1 MNLYETDNYTKYLKF
16 RLSGAGAGRRGLK
29 TRFAKAIQCDGAY
42 VTRILEAS
50 AGLSPEQGMRANAF
64 LGHTEDESDF
74 FLTLIG
80 LARAGTKE
88 LRGYYQKRL
97 SQLRDQHYT
106 LSKRVKDVESL
117 PEITQATYYSLWLYA
132 AVDVATS
139 VPALQ
144 TTEALCEAFQL
155 PLSTLGPI
163 LGFLRECGVVEQKEN
178 RWINTGRPIYLTS
191 DSPHI
196 RKHHLNWRLKAM
208 QLIEQPKSANLHYSS
223 VISLSAKDFERLKEQ
238 FIQTISSARELV
250 KGSKDEVVAAYC
262 IDCFTLSTP

>member
-1 MNLYETDNYTKYLKF
+1 MNLYETDSYTKYLKF
-16 RLSGAGAGRRGLK
+16 RLSGEGPARRGRK
-29 TRFAKAIQCDGAY
+29 SRFAEAIQCDGAY

-50 AGLSPEQGMRANAF
+50 AGLSLEQGMRANSF
-64 LGHTEDESDF
+64 LGHTEDESDY
-74 FLTLIG
+74 FLSLIG

-88 LRGYYQKRL
+88 LKAYYRKRL
-97 SQLRDQHYT
+97 DTLRDQHYT
-106 LSKRVKDVESL
+106 LSKRVKGVESL

-139 VPALQ
+139 VPSLQ
-144 TTEALCEAFQL
+144 TTEALCEYFQL

-163 LGFLRECGVVEQKEN
+163 LGFLRECGVIEQKEN
-178 RWINTGRPIYLTS
+178 RWVNTGRQIYLTS

-196 RKHHLNWRLKAM
+196 RKHHLNWRVKAM
-208 QLIEQPKSANLHYSS
+208 QLIEQPKSTNLHYST
-223 VISLSAKDFERLKEQ
+223 VLSLSMKDFERLKEQ

-262 IDCFTLSTP
+262 IDCFTLK